1 MKKKNTYNF
10 SQRLYSVNKMSILEY
25 VLQFCQHKPWNGEI
39 KSYIQMELL
48 TLICLTQDEIVRSN
62 LVNFYNLT
70 FCNSLV
76 LFVKHS

>member
-1 MKKKNTYNF
+1 MKKKH
-10 SQRLYSVNKMSILEY
+10 LYFFPEANSVNKMSILEY